1 MTDIVVAS
9 AIFITCF
16 IFFVF
21 GKPHRA
27 IVAMVGAVAM
37 MIAGMFLG
45 FYTQEEALR
54 AIDFNTIGLL
64 AGMMVI
70 VGVLRGTGF
79 FRYLAIVGAK
89 LAKGDPWKLLLS
101 LGLLTAVISMLIDNV
116 TTILLVAPVTMLISD
131 ILGINPLPI
140 LLAEV
145 LLSNIGG
152 VGTLVGDP
160 PNIIIGSAAG
170 FSFNSVVIHLMPVVG
185 LVMGISLLLLR
196 FIHGKALIGR
206 SKNIERIVQ
215 MRAGE
220 AVKDKR
226 TLTKCLL
233 ALGAVLVLF
242 ILETRL
248 NLKIAFIAFAGAAL
262 TLALV
267 RPDLKKTFDQVEWP
281 ILIFFV
287 GLFIIVGGLDETGV
301 PRMLGQQLALFS
313 YNPILITLLI
323 IWISAI
329 FCSFVNNIA
338 YTVAMVPVIRHIAA
352 MGMNSNPLWWGLAL
366 GAGFGGNGTPIG
378 SAAGVVIMSLS
389 EKSAHPITFR
399 NWLKSGVTIT
409 LAACGVAS
417 LIMAVFFGWFE

>member
-1 MTDIVVAS
+1 MTNILVAS
-9 AIFITCF
+9 AIFISCF
-16 IFFVF
+16 IFFIL

-37 MIAGMFLG
+37 TIAGMSLG
-45 FYTQEEALR
+45 FYTQEEALK

-70 VGVLRGTGF
+70 IGVLRGTGF
-79 FRYLAIVGAK
+79 FRYLAIKGVK
-89 LAKGDPWKLLLS
+89 LAKGDPWKLMLS

-170 FSFNSVVIHLMPVVG
+170 FSFNSVVIHLMPMVL
-185 LVMGISLLLLR
+185 LVMGISLLFLR
-196 FIHGKALIGR
+196 FIHRKTLADR
-206 SKNIERIVQ
+206 SKNIERVVQ
-215 MRAGE
+215 MRAEE

-233 ALGAVLVLF
+233 ALGVVLVLF
-242 ILETRL
+242 YLEARL
-248 NLKIAFIAFAGAAL
+248 NLKTAFIAFLGATF
-262 TLALV
+262 TLAMV
-267 RPDLKKTFDQVEWP
+267 RPDLKKTFNQVEWP
-281 ILIFFV
+281 ILLFFV
-287 GLFIIVGGLDETGV
+287 GLFIIVGGLDKTGV
-301 PRMLGQQLALFS
+301 LRMLGRRLAVFS
-313 YNPILITLLI
+313 SNPILITLVI
-323 IWISAI
+323 IWLSAL

-352 MGMNSNPLWWGLAL
+352 TGMNANPLWWGLAL

-378 SAAGVVIMSLS
+378 SAAGVVIMGLS
-389 EKSAHPITFR
+389 EKSAHPVTFG
-399 NWLKSGVTIT
+399 NWLKSGVTVT
-409 LAACGVAS
+409 LVACGVAS
-417 LIMAVFFGWFE
+417 LIMALFFGRFK

>member
-1 MTDIVVAS
+1 MTNILVAL

-16 IFFVF
+16 IFFIF

-37 MIAGMFLG
+37 MIAGMSLG
-45 FYTQEEALR
+45 FYTQEEALK

-64 AGMMVI
+64 AGMMVT

-79 FRYLAIVGAK
+79 FRYLAIKGVK

-101 LGLLTAVISMLIDNV
+101 LGLLTAGISMLIDNV

-131 ILGINPLPI
+131 ILGINPVPI

-170 FSFNSVVIHLMPVVG
+170 FSFNSFVVHLMPVVL

-196 FIHGKALIGR
+196 FIHRKTLADR
-206 SKNIERIVQ
+206 PKNIEQAVQ
-215 MRAGE
+215 MRAEG
-220 AVKDKR
+220 AVTDKR
-226 TLTKCLL
+226 TLAKCLL
-233 ALGAVLVLF
+233 ALGVVLVLF
-242 ILETRL
+242 ILEARL
-248 NLKIAFIAFAGAAL
+248 NLKTAFIAFLGAAF
-262 TLALV
+262 TLAMV
-267 RPDLKKTFDQVEWP
+267 RPDLKETFNQVEWP
-281 ILIFFV
+281 VLVFFV
-287 GLFIIVGGLDETGV
+287 GLFIIVGGLDKTGV
-301 PRMLGQQLALFS
+301 LRILGHQLALLS
-313 YNPILITLLI
+313 YNPILITLVI
-323 IWISAI
+323 IWVSAI

-338 YTVAMVPVIRHIAA
+338 YTVAMVPVVRHIAA
-352 MGMNSNPLWWGLAL
+352 TGMNPNPLWWALAL

-378 SAAGVVIMSLS
+378 SAAGLVIMTVS
-389 EKSAHPITFR
+389 EKTAHPITFG
-399 NWLKSGVTIT
+399 NWLKSGIAVT
-409 LAACGVAS
+409 LVAGGVAS
-417 LIMAVFFGWFE
+417 LIMAVFFGWFQ

>member
-1 MTDIVVAS
+1 MTNILVAS
-9 AIFITCF
+9 AIFIICF
-16 IFFVF
+16 ILFVF
-21 GKPHRA
+21 GRPHRA

-37 MIAGMFLG
+37 MIAGMSLG
-45 FYTQEEALR
+45 FYTQEEALK

-79 FRYLAIVGAK
+79 FRYLAIKGAK

-101 LGLLTAVISMLIDNV
+101 LGLLTAVTSMLIDNV

-170 FSFNSVVIHLMPVVG
+170 FSFNSVVIHLLPVVL

-196 FIHGKALIGR
+196 FIHRKTLAGR
-206 SKNIERIVQ
+206 SKNIERVMQ
-215 MRAGE
+215 MRAEE

-226 TLTKCLL
+226 TLVKCLL
-233 ALGAVLVLF
+233 ALGVVLVLF
-242 ILETRL
+242 YLETRL
-248 NLKIAFIAFAGAAL
+248 NLKTAFIAFLGAAF
-262 TLALV
+262 TLAMV
-267 RPDLKKTFDQVEWP
+267 RPDPKDALNQVEWP
-281 ILIFFV
+281 VLVFFL
-287 GLFIIVGGLDETGV
+287 GLFIIVGGLDKTGV
-301 PRMLGQQLALFS
+301 LRMLGQQLTLFS
-313 YNPILITLLI
+313 YNPILIALVI
-323 IWISAI
+323 IWISALS
-329 FCSFVNNIA
+329 CSFVNNIA

-352 MGMNSNPLWWGLAL
+352 TGMAANPLWWGLAM

-389 EKSAHPITFR
+389 EKSARPITFG
-399 NWLKSGVTIT
+399 NWLKSGVIVT
-409 LAACGVAS
+409 LVACGVAS

>member
-1 MTDIVVAS
+1 MINILVAS
-9 AIFITCF
+9 VIFITS
-16 IFFVF
+16 FVF
-21 GKPHRA
+21 FALGKPHRV
-27 IVAMVGAVAM
+27 IVAMVGAAAM
-37 MIAGMFLG
+37 MIAGMSLG
-45 FYTQEEALR
+45 FYTQEEALK

-79 FRYLAIVGAK
+79 FRYLAIKGAK

-170 FSFNSVVIHLMPVVG
+170 FSFNSVAIHLMPVVL
-185 LVMGISLLLLR
+185 LVMGISLLTLR
-196 FIHGKALIGR
+196 FIYGKALVHR
-206 SKNIERIVQ
+206 SKNIERVVQ
-215 MRAGE
+215 MKAEE

-226 TLTKCLL
+226 TLAKCLL
-233 ALGAVLVLF
+233 ALGVVLVLF

-248 NLKIAFIAFAGAAL
+248 NLKTAFIAFLGAAF
-262 TLALV
+262 TLAMV

-281 ILIFFV
+281 VLAFFV

-301 PRMLGQQLALFS
+301 LRIMGHQLGLFS
-313 YNPILITLLI
+313 NNPILTTLVI
-323 IWISAI
+323 IWVSAI

-338 YTVAMVPVIRHIAA
+338 YTVAMVPVIRHIAIT
-352 MGMNSNPLWWGLAL
+352 GMNVNPLWWGLAL
-366 GAGFGGNGTPIG
+366 GAGFGGNGTPVG

-389 EKSAHPITFR
+389 EKSARPITFA
-399 NWLKSGVTIT
+399 NWLKSGVTVT
-409 LAACGVAS
+409 LVTCGMAS
-417 LIMAVFFGWFE
+417 LMMAVFFGWFK